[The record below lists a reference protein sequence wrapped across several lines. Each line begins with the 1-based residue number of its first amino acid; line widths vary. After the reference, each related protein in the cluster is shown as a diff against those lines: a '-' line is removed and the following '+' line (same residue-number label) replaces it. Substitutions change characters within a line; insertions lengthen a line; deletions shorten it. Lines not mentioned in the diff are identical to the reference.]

1 MNRRENMRVKIAEA
15 VHMTAPLEVGKDL
28 GPGDVVEVDGP
39 TAANWIA
46 RGWAAVEAQTEVKGE
61 EG

>member
-1 MNRRENMRVKIAEA
+1 MRVKIAEA